1 MNNTQ
6 DQEKPYVQ
14 QLREE
19 IARFKYFNKRPPLNS
34 EYETITIQLRNCEK
48 SASSFRNDM
57 LKHFEHTADK
67 RQKYFKRFIKQGRQ
81 YIDVLEDFNY
91 TKNQIILNKLQD
103 EK

>member
-1 MNNTQ
+1 MNNNQ
-6 DQEKPYVQ
+6 EQEKPYVQ
-14 QLREE
+14 QLREK
-19 IARFKYFNKRPPLNS
+19 IAKFKYFNKRPPLKS
-34 EYETITIQLRNCEK
+34 EYETITIELRGCEK
-48 SASSFRNDM
+48 YASSFRNDM

-91 TKNQIILNKLQD
+91 TKNQIILDNIQE